1 MVEAFPGPGRLTV
14 MALQQLEEARTAVPT
29 QRAAMGDLSVL
40 PRPWDPAGCPAPL
53 RGELWRWLEQVA
65 AWVNREH
72 GWQPDRV
79 IPPCWP
85 QHPHLVHEL
94 AVLACLRHVAG
105 QALIPEP
112 LEDWHRN
119 GLAGFL
125 DRLGP
130 RLGTGCP
137 PGRHTDW
144 PAAGRYRDYLSEDA
158 AGRRRDVF
166 TADTATAARQHTPA
180 DPRAAATAGRA
191 GLALVQDPGTDTGEY
206 TR

>member
-1 MVEAFPGPGRLTV
+1 MVTPFPAPGRLAG
-14 MALQQLEEARTAVPT
+14 MALQQLEDARGTGPT
-29 QRAAMGDLSVL
+29 QRAAMDAAGL

-53 RGELWRWLEQVA
+53 RVELWAWLDLVA
-65 AWVNREH
+65 AWVNHQH

-112 LEDWHRN
+112 LEDWHRTT
-119 GLAGFL
+119 LTGFL

-144 PAAGRYRDYLSEDA
+144 PAAGRYRDYLSEPA
-158 AGRRRDVF
+158 VAGRRQVF
-166 TADTATAARQHTPA
+166 AADADALTAAPA
-180 DPRAAATAGRA
+180 RGHVAAGGRPGLAVVA
-191 GLALVQDPGTDTGEY
+191 GLGHDTEDL
-206 TR
+206 R